1 MGGRVARR
9 WSSRWAENGIGQ
21 KAASNL
27 EMSRREQAPP
37 GRHGMKL
44 RVVNA
49 DDFGLTEG
57 MNRGVLEAR
66 QRGILTSTTR
76 PCSRTLLHFT
86 RRSVLRVARR
96 DSEWASI

>member
-1 MGGRVARR
+1 
-9 WSSRWAENGIGQ
+9 
-21 KAASNL
+21 
-27 EMSRREQAPP
+27 
-37 GRHGMKL
+37 MKL

-57 MNRGVLEAR
+57 MNRGVLEAH
-66 QRGILTSTTR
+66 QRGILTSTT
-76 PCSRTLLHFT
+76 LLANAPFT